1 MKVPAIISAVLLFS
15 ITTFAQVHLP
25 VRRISSNVPSAD
37 YITSYGQSI
46 MRGISDPVKTVLP
59 NSGANLTAPCAP
71 QGSRRFIR
79 ACYLITPEEMKNSQ
93 FGGNLVSSVGWTW
106 IALDMQN
113 ITTTGMLRVYLKNTS
128 DTSYSRGT
136 SFASAISGMTK
147 LIDGFI
153 TLPFGEGTYS
163 LDVPSG
169 GPGTSSF
176 SAISDSGIYVAF
188 EYESTG
194 PLALPVGSPTVSCN
208 DSLASSIAFNTK
220 STAHSDTLTIS
231 GSRPETR
238 FGDSVP
244 DVVEILS
251 IYTMGVLPF
260 PFGFP
265 DTLGIKI
272 TNNTPHTVNDFR
284 VSSINTENSSFVFD
298 TIFSA
303 SATLTAIELRL
314 PTLWEP
320 QEDIVIVKALP
331 GDVTDFQQQYC
342 HTITPDAY
350 NHADPCL
357 PEDGGLG
364 FTGINGKFVAAF
376 RNYSTQIYPIDVI
389 DHCFVNDSSGGLQ
402 QYRLQVYLAN
412 PLGKP
417 GALLYTSPVL
427 LSPPGNNYSQG
438 LSHHLVN
445 PVFIPP
451 GAKFFVGYLQLLAN
465 NINACFQYECPI
477 REDAFY
483 YAITDTGTIWKP
495 FETDSL
501 KYRLDLGPRTC
512 RNIKVKLYLEGFFD
526 GSSMIRD
533 DVILELR
540 GFNSPFALVGTD
552 TSRVDSTGCVYF
564 NFPASNSA
572 SSYYFV
578 VKHRNHLE
586 TWSHASPEFID
597 SCNAEY
603 NFTDSVTKAYGNN
616 MKFVPALALRGGGGF
631 CIYGGD
637 VNQDGAI
644 DASDAS
650 LVDND
655 AYNFVNGYVD
665 TDVNG
670 DEITDATDALI
681 VDNNAYNFVGVLRP

>member
-1 MKVPAIISAVLLFS
+1 MKVPAMISAVLLS
-15 ITTFAQVHLP
+15 CITAYSQVSLP
-25 VRRISSNVPSAD
+25 VSSKPFHIPVTG
-37 YITSYGQSI
+37 YVTEHGQSV

-59 NSGANLTAPCAP
+59 NSGANLTLPCAP

-93 FGGNLVSSVGWTW
+93 FGANTVTSVGWTW

-113 ITTTGMLRVYLKNTS
+113 ITTTGVLRVYLGNTS
-128 DTSYSRGT
+128 DSVYSRGT

-163 LDVPSG
+163 IDVPSG

-176 SAISDSGIYVAF
+176 SAIPDSGIYVAF
-188 EYESTG
+188 EYETTG

-208 DSLASSIAFNTK
+208 DSVASSIAFNTR

-244 DVVEILS
+244 DEVEILS

-272 TNNTPHTVNDFR
+272 VNSTPHTVNDFR
-284 VSSINTENSSFVFD
+284 VSSINTQNSSYVFD

-303 SATLTAIELRL
+303 SASLTAIELSL

-331 GDVTDFQQQYC
+331 GDVTDFQQLYC

-376 RNYSTQIYPIDVI
+376 HNYSTQVYPIDVI

-412 PLGKP
+412 PSGKP
-417 GALLYTSPVL
+417 GAILYTSPVL
-427 LSPPGNNYSQG
+427 LSPPGNNFSQTV
-438 LSHHLVN
+438 SHHLIN

-451 GAKFFVGYLQLLAN
+451 GAKFFVGYLQMFTN
-465 NINACFQYECPI
+465 NINACFQYEMPI
-477 REDAFY
+477 REESFY
-483 YAITDTGTIWKP
+483 YALTDTGTIWRP
-495 FETDSL
+495 FESDSL

-512 RNIKVKLYLEGFFD
+512 RNIKVKLFLEGFFD
-526 GSSMIRD
+526 GNSMVRD

-540 GFNSPFALVGTD
+540 GFNSPYPLIGTD
-552 TSRVDSTGCVYF
+552 TARVDSTGCVYF
-564 NFPASNSA
+564 NFPGSDPV

-586 TWSHASPEFID
+586 TWSHASPEMID

-603 NFTDSVTKAYGNN
+603 DFTDSVTKAYGSN

-631 CIYGGD
+631 CIYAGD
-637 VNQDGAI
+637 VNQDGTV
-644 DASDAS
+644 DAGDAS

-655 AYNFVNGYVD
+655 AYNFATGYIS
-665 TDVNG
+665 TDLNG
-670 DEITDATDALI
+670 DLNVDASDALL
-681 VDNNAYNFVGVLRP
+681 VDNNAYSFVSLLRP